1 MINHTR
7 LRELNVQPERVRQLI
22 TQIESQRTDISKI
35 FPKKKRQ
42 YYKQKSIKNIHDNV
56 IIYTDKHSFH
66 LNSGVRYLESLRRAG
81 GSLAWQ
87 DHNVGV

>member
-35 FPKKKRQ
+35 FPKKMKQHIKKR
-42 YYKQKSIKNIHDNV
+42 YN
-56 IIYTDKHSFH
+56 
-66 LNSGVRYLESLRRAG
+66 GRM
-81 GSLAWQ
+81 
-87 DHNVGV
+87 